1 MDEIHVCD
9 KTISD
14 DEIISEAFNE
24 FFINIEPKLAAEST
38 KESSNNVKTYMKNIS
53 NIPPFRFCN
62 IAVEN
67 VLLTLKPLKVSKS
80 TGLDKIPAKM
90 LNIAS
95 DIIAPSLTFIYNLS
109 LSTGI
114 FVDEWK
120 NARVISIYKNEDRFE
135 MGTYRP
141 ISILPIVSKIF
152 EKEVFRQFNFHL
164 NENSLLSKFQS
175 GFRPFHSI
183 ISALMQMCEVWF
195 DNMDRGKLS
204 GVVFLDI
211 RKAILS

>member
-1 MDEIHVCD
+1 M
-9 KTISD
+9 IS
-14 DEIISEAFNE
+14 S
-24 FFINIEPKLAAEST
+24 
-38 KESSNNVKTYMKNIS
+38 
-53 NIPPFRFCN
+53 IPPFCN

-67 VLLTLKPLKVSKS
+67 VLLTLKQLKVSKI

-120 NARVISIYKNEDRFE
+120 NARVIPIYKNEDRFE

-175 GFRPFHSI
+175 GFRPCHST
-183 ISALMQMCEVWF
+183 ISALIQMCDAWF
-195 DNMDRGKLS
+195 DKMVEENYREWFSLTSVRRFTLLIMRSCLRCWNYMVQIIFYHSISTMFCKRFPLHT
-204 GVVFLDI
+204 
-211 RKAILS
+211 K

>member
-1 MDEIHVCD
+1 MPVKRIKGEWLILKQSFETWKLINSLIGRVNKPSYVDEIHVCD

-109 LSTGI
+109 LSTDLKWEI
-114 FVDEWK
+114 ID
-120 NARVISIYKNEDRFE
+120 
-135 MGTYRP
+135 
-141 ISILPIVSKIF
+141 
-152 EKEVFRQFNFHL
+152 Q
-164 NENSLLSKFQS
+164 FQS
-175 GFRPFHSI
+175 F
-183 ISALMQMCEVWF
+183 Q
-195 DNMDRGKLS
+195 
-204 GVVFLDI
+204 
-211 RKAILS
+211 